1 MATIVSLKDRR
12 ETGIHLLDALDREL
26 KSMTAI
32 VIAFEQ
38 IRRSITDFDTLS
50 DALLAHYTAMQ
61 GLLRL
66 ALEVHDRTNSSA

>member
-12 ETGIHLLDALDREL
+12 QTGIHLLDALDREL

-38 IRRSITDFDTLS
+38 MRRSVADFDTLS
-50 DALLAHYTAMQ
+50 DALLAHYAAMQ
-61 GLLRL
+61 GLLKL
-66 ALEVHDRTNSSA
+66 ALEVHERSSPA

>member
-1 MATIVSLKDRR
+1 MTSTIIPLKGRR
-12 ETGIHLLDALDREL
+12 RLGVDLLDQLDHEL

-38 IRRSITDFDTLS
+38 MRRSVTDFDTIS

-61 GLLRL
+61 GLLKL
-66 ALEVHDRTNSSA
+66 ALEVHERNSPA